1 MKLFPHLD
9 LILASKSPR
18 RSQLL
23 EEAGIQF
30 RIQTVDVEESYPDDL
45 PSLEVAAFLARKKAN
60 GALDIL
66 QKENQVVLT
75 ADSVVI
81 LNETIYGKPVD
92 REDAIRIIGE
102 LSGNKHTVVTGV
114 CLKSL
119 AKEVVFSGISHVYFE
134 ELTLEEIE
142 FYVDTYQPYDKAGS
156 YAIQEW
162 IGLCKISRIDGT
174 YHNIMGLP
182 VDLVYRELHTF

>member
-9 LILASKSPR
+9 IILASKSPR

-23 EEAGIQF
+23 QQAGIPF
-30 RIQTVDVEESYPDDL
+30 RIQTLDVEESYPAEL
-45 PSLEVAAFLARKKAN
+45 PSLDVAPFLAHKKAN
-60 GALDIL
+60 GVQELL
-66 QKENQVVLT
+66 QKENQVLLT

-81 LNETIYGKPVD
+81 LNDTIYGKPAN
-92 REDAIRIIGE
+92 REEAIKVIGE

-114 CLKSL
+114 CLKSM
-119 AKEVVFSGISHVYFE
+119 AKEVVFSGISHVFFE
-134 ELTLEEIE
+134 VLTPEEIE
-142 FYVDTYQPYDKAGS
+142 YYVDNFQPYDKAGS

-162 IGLCKISRIDGT
+162 IGLCKISRIEGT

-182 VDLVYRELHTF
+182 VDLVYQQLGEF